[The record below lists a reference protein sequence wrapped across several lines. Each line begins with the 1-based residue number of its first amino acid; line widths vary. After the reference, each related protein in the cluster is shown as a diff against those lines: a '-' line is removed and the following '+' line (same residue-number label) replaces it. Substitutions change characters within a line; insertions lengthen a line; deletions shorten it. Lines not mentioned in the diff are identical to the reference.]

1 MAYRG
6 LGALDKA
13 EAHLRQRGQID
24 PSPPDPL
31 MAAVNES
38 LQSAMG
44 YERLGIKALDRKD
57 WAAASAYFRQGVELA
72 PDSATVRHRLGTALF
87 LQGDVS
93 GARTEL
99 EEVVRRSPDFA
110 KARYS
115 LGVLMMTMGQQ
126 DEALE
131 QLSAAVKHDPDYVE
145 ARLRLAEV
153 LRRAARPAESLAEY
167 ERVLR
172 TDARAAEARFGRAMA
187 LVRLGRHSE
196 ARDQLRDGMERH
208 PEQPA
213 FARALARL
221 LASAPDDRVRDGRE
235 ALALTQRLLGQRQTF
250 DVGETMAMTLAE
262 LGQYEQAAA
271 FQREVIAAAR
281 KGGHQNL
288 VKPLED
294 NLRRYERRLPSRTPL
309 RADDPVEAF
318 EAVTQ

>member
-1 MAYRG
+1 
-6 LGALDKA
+6 
-13 EAHLRQRGQID
+13 
-24 PSPPDPL
+24 
-31 MAAVNES
+31 
-38 LQSAMG
+38 
-44 YERLGIKALDRKD
+44 
-57 WAAASAYFRQGVELA
+57 
-72 PDSATVRHRLGTALF
+72 
-87 LQGDVS
+87 
-93 GARTEL
+93 
-99 EEVVRRSPDFA
+99 
-110 KARYS
+110 
-115 LGVLMMTMGQQ
+115 
-126 DEALE
+126 
-131 QLSAAVKHDPDYVE
+131 
-145 ARLRLAEV
+145 
-153 LRRAARPAESLAEY
+153 
-167 ERVLR
+167 
-172 TDARAAEARFGRAMA
+172 